1 MVNSYKLVSSLESI
15 ENNLNQLQ
23 AALVFAWDAIAKNE
37 FDKTEVQRLL
47 DQTKKIMK
55 NEKASP
61 FRSRYVYYKADA
73 AASVVYTLDLL
84 LGISGYSST
93 YEFMSNYSSY
103 ECANIAIATALF
115 YCKRKSKTNLRGPDF
130 VTEMFNMPPLKIEY
144 ARQIRDLSELA
155 TGYSPK
161 LVSAIKTRAEKEAT
175 LFNGDIPSNE
185 LPHSSLRA

>member
-15 ENNLNQLQ
+15 ENNLSQLQ
-23 AALVFAWDAIAKNE
+23 AALVFAWDAIAKKD

-47 DQTKKIMK
+47 DQTKKIMA

-73 AASVVYTLDLL
+73 AASVLYTLKLL
-84 LGISGYSST
+84 PGITGYST
-93 YEFMSNYSSY
+93 RYEGSSNYSSY
-103 ECANIAIATALF
+103 QCAKIAIDTALF
-115 YCKRKSKTNLRGPDF
+115 YCKRKSKTNLQGSDF
-130 VTEMFNMPPLKIEY
+130 VTEMFKMSPLKHEY

-161 LVSAIKTRAEKEAT
+161 LVLAIKTRAEKEAT
-175 LFNGDIPSNE
+175 LFSGDIPSN
-185 LPHSSLRA
+185 